1 MTKNDLTK
9 ILRAGGA
16 TLSASGEAVEYSR
29 GYQVSVCD
37 LLIIDTNREAE
48 AVAFI
53 NSQPLAKGECLGLWV
68 DAGKLYIDKSKHY
81 NSKAEAIKQGNATN
95 QISIFNW
102 SNKTCI
108 YLKK

>member
-1 MTKNDLTK
+1 MTKNNLSK
-9 ILRAGGA
+9 IIDEGGA
-16 TLSASGEAVEYSR
+16 TLSASGKAVEYSR

-37 LLIIDTNREAE
+37 LAIIDTNREAE

-53 NSQPLAKGECLGLWV
+53 NSQKLAKGEYLGLWV
-68 DAGKLYIDKSKHY
+68 DGDKLYIDKSRHF
-81 NSKAEAIKQGNATN
+81 NSKAEAIKQGLSLN

>member
-9 ILRAGGA
+9 ILRAGGV

-37 LLIIDTNREAE
+37 LAIIDTNREAD
-48 AVAFI
+48 AVSFI
-53 NSQPLAKGECLGLWV
+53 NSQKLAKGEFLGLWV
-68 DAGKLYIDKSKHY
+68 DDDKLYIDKSRHF
-81 NSKAEAIKQGNATN
+81 NSRTEAIKQGLALN

-108 YLKK
+108 FLKK